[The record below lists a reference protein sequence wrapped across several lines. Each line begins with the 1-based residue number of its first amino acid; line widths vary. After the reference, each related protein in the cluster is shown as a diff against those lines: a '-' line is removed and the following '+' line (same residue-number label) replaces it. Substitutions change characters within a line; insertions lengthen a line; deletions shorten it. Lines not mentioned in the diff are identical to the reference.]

1 MKKTIIAIAII
12 LSSGIA
18 ALSFNK
24 KSEVKNVEIQVNQN
38 DFAVKHTNYGNFKAD
53 ISNAD

>member
-1 MKKTIIAIAII
+1 MKKTLIALAII

-24 KSEVKNVEIQVNQN
+24 KAEVKSVEIKINQAT
-38 DFAVKHTNYGNFKAD
+38 FTSKHSDYGNFKNN

>member
-1 MKKTIIAIAII
+1 MKKIFIAVAIV
-12 LSSGIA
+12 LSTGIA

-24 KSEVKNVEIQVNQN
+24 KAEVKSAEIKVNQA
-38 DFAVKHTNYGNFKAD
+38 DFSSKHSDYGNFKAN

>member
-1 MKKTIIAIAII
+1 MKKTIIAVAII

-24 KSEVKNVEIQVNQN
+24 KTEVKSAEIKVNQS
-38 DFAVKHTNYGNFKAD
+38 DFAAKQSDYGNFKAD

>member
-1 MKKTIIAIAII
+1 MKKTIIAVAII

-24 KSEVKNVEIQVNQN
+24 KAEVKSVETKVNQT
-38 DFAVKHTNYGNFKAD
+38 DFTAKHSDYGNFKAD

>member
-24 KSEVKNVEIQVNQN
+24 KNEVKTVVTKVNQA
-38 DFAVKHTNYGNFKAD
+38 DFTSKHSDYGNFKD
-53 ISNAD
+53 NISNAD

>member
-1 MKKTIIAIAII
+1 MKKTIIAVAII

-24 KSEVKNVEIQVNQN
+24 KTEVKNVETKVNQI
-38 DFAVKHTNYGNFKAD
+38 DFTAKQSNYGNFKAD

>member
-1 MKKTIIAIAII
+1 MKKTIIAVAII

-24 KSEVKNVEIQVNQN
+24 KAEIKNAEIKVNQT
-38 DFAVKHTNYGNFKAD
+38 DFTAKQSNYGNFKAD